1 MQIQEYMCQTA
12 LVTFVTDICYLF
24 SRLVAEI
31 GSWGVQMRSM
41 VLTWPKRNHS
51 SRLLPLATANRKTLV
66 QKRRNRS
73 SAAVSQHACAPLTAL
88 CVAYNKISMLSLFAC
103 VQPMFHYDHWSS
115 SSLVILYIYICLIGS
130 LLTCEHGMLMFSACM
145 LMPYACTW
153 QEQQHESLQEHGADH
168 AMLQT

>member
-1 MQIQEYMCQTA
+1 MQIWEYMCQTA

-41 VLTWPKRNHS
+41 VLTWPKRNRS

-103 VQPMFHYDHWSS
+103 VQPVFHYAVVVCMCAARV
-115 SSLVILYIYICLIGS
+115 SLRPLVKQQPGHLTYIYIYL
-130 LLTCEHGMLMFSACM
+130 
-145 LMPYACTW
+145 P
-153 QEQQHESLQEHGADH
+153 D
-168 AMLQT
+168 

>member
-1 MQIQEYMCQTA
+1 MQIWEYVCQTA

-24 SRLVAEI
+24 SELVAEI

-41 VLTWPKRNHS
+41 VLTWPKRNRS

-88 CVAYNKISMLSLFAC
+88 VLLITRSQCCRCLHVCSPCFITATGQAAA
-103 VQPMFHYDHWSS
+103 WSS
-115 SSLVILYIYICLIGS
+115 HI
-130 LLTCEHGMLMFSACM
+130 
-145 LMPYACTW
+145 
-153 QEQQHESLQEHGADH
+153 
-168 AMLQT
+168 